1 MKFLCHNVFLRNAL
15 CRIDFITLK
24 FDALKLPERSRFSI
38 VSGRNPTARN
48 MKTSF
53 KERGIPT
60 WLLEIGEK
68 SNHQLANER
77 QFLG

>member
-1 MKFLCHNVFLRNAL
+1 MPSVAS
-15 CRIDFITLK
+15 IITLK

-48 MKTSF
+48 F
-53 KERGIPT
+53 ENVLQERGIPT

-68 SNHQLANER
+68 LNHQLANER